1 MVRVEEERAAE
12 ARKLLMLVMGISNAL
27 VNLGMLPIR
36 DIPQLPKTAQEVL
49 AVTSLILKCLR
60 EEHAS
65 GVGP

>member
-36 DIPQLPKTAQEVL
+36 DIP
-49 AVTSLILKCLR
+49 
-60 EEHAS
+60 
-65 GVGP
+65 